1 MTKEE
6 SSGLPPTTSER
17 SIWFAPANPDWWV
30 AVLFIVGSACF
41 ALGSFPPYAA
51 WAGFTGDG
59 VTYFVGSLFFTS
71 AAFLQLMLSAGLVPR
86 MSRPLAGVRW
96 RTLVRAPH
104 RPEWWASSVQFVGTL
119 LFNISTFAALDA
131 ALSQP
136 QPSDAC
142 GHLTSSDRSPFSWP
156 ARWPSPMCPVR
167 GCGGGPKS
175 DWSVAMFNMV
185 GSIAFGVSALGAQ
198 IVGTTGSLRN
208 AQLAN
213 LGTFVGAICF
223 LAGAV
228 LLIPDEA
235 EPGAQ
240 REETT

>member
-1 MTKEE
+1 MW
-6 SSGLPPTTSER
+6 L
-17 SIWFAPANPDWWV
+17 APANPDWWV
-30 AVLFIVGSACF
+30 AVLFIVGSTCF

-59 VTYFVGSLFFTS
+59 ITYFVGSLFFTS
-71 AAFLQLMLSAGLVPR
+71 AAFLQLLLSAGVVPR

-104 RPEWWASSVQFVGTL
+104 RPEWWAAVVQFVGTL
-119 LFNISTFAALDA
+119 LFNVSTFAALNA
-131 ALSQP
+131 ALSSTQATRRVWTP
-136 QPSDAC
+136 DAL
-142 GHLTSSDRSPFSWP
+142 GSIAFLVASSLAFADVRRPWLRWRPRSLN
-156 ARWPSPMCPVR
+156 
-167 GCGGGPKS
+167 
-175 DWSVAMFNMV
+175 WSVAMLNMV
-185 GSIAFGVSALGAQ
+185 GSVAFGISALGAQ

-223 LAGAV
+223 FAGAV

-235 EPGAQ
+235 ESEAQ